1 MYRIGVDIGGMS
13 IKIGVVD
20 FWGKILFSSRVKTV
34 STAEQNVK
42 NIANEILLLL
52 KDNGITVSDISG
64 IGIGCPGLICS
75 ETGVVESNSNL
86 GWNEFP
92 IVSRLKSYFNVEI
105 KLSNDANVAALAEVK
120 YGVAKNYKNAIML
133 TLGTGVGGGIIID
146 KKLYEGGYSKGAELG
161 HICIKERG
169 EKCGCGRRG
178 CLEAYASA
186 TALIRDTKRAMEKNK
201 DSLMW
206 KVVEGDIDKVD
217 GRTSF
222 ECAKKGDSTANK
234 VVNNFVRYLSEGIL
248 SLLNIFRPE
257 VVIIG
262 GGICAQGD
270 YLLDKLRRYCKKYD
284 YGYKNAPKAEIVAAE
299 LGNDAGIIGAA
310 ALIEI

>member
-178 CLEAYASA
+178 CLEAYASQPLFA
-186 TALIRDTKRAMEKNK
+186 IQNALWKKIKIVLCGKSLKAILIRLTEGLLLNALKRAIQPQIRWLII
-201 DSLMW
+201 SS
-206 KVVEGDIDKVD
+206 DI
-217 GRTSF
+217 F
-222 ECAKKGDSTANK
+222 PKG
-234 VVNNFVRYLSEGIL
+234 Y
-248 SLLNIFRPE
+248 
-257 VVIIG
+257 
-262 GGICAQGD
+262 
-270 YLLDKLRRYCKKYD
+270 
-284 YGYKNAPKAEIVAAE
+284 
-299 LGNDAGIIGAA
+299 
-310 ALIEI
+310 